1 MRYIII
7 AILTCLP
14 LGILAQPMRTERL
27 DFPPTAIGTVDEREV
42 RIDNLPQNAA
52 YAVIDS
58 CNAPFRVTT
67 PVNELVVKNGEL
79 RLKCE
84 FLPTAPGTFRD
95 EIILDRIP
103 ITPPSNER
111 IRIRLNGTGFRIERI
126 DRIEFGD
133 VMIGDSTRKMV
144 LIRDNF
150 IRDVRWSITK
160 GPKAPFSTPDAA
172 APYQPDRDTVGFRFA
187 FAPTLVGRIVD
198 TIGLI
203 RTFIPT
209 GEALD
214 TIRVILDGTGVR
226 MKDSDQVVFNDLTPG
241 MTVTSDL
248 VLQLPTS
255 PRLREFRYTLRPLI
269 TSGVV
274 TGAITDPLDASRTR
288 SITTSF
294 TARPRSS
301 RNVSEQFV
309 LTRLKL
315 DGTKLDSTT
324 ITAIVN
330 MRPQPIQ
337 FQASFAADTLVHR
350 IGDTVRFK
358 IVATSEI
365 PIDSPIVLNSISTE
379 CAINGTVIIPLA
391 NNNSVS
397 MVTRD
402 DRDLVQIK
410 WDVPV
415 TVSTSGD
422 VIFEWA
428 GIVALGDAA
437 ISPLALE
444 PVEATLADGRRITLE
459 PQSSVL
465 RVSNVWMMPDGTAR
479 LINPR
484 ASLLEM
490 TVAPNPILTSGTIT
504 VDSVPAGKGR
514 LEIVDARGIV
524 VADLTQD
531 VRAGRTVFTVATSGS
546 VDVSLQPGV
555 YYARL
560 SAQLST
566 SEILSSVV
574 RAFVVR

>member
-172 APYQPDRDTVGFRFA
+172 APYQPDRDTIGFRFA

-198 TIGLI
+198 TVGLI

-309 LTRLKL
+309 LTRLKF

-337 FQASFAADTLVHR
+337 LQASFTADTLVYR
-350 IGDTVRFK
+350 IGDTVRFQ
-358 IVATSEI
+358 IIATSKTPLDG
-365 PIDSPIVLNSISTE
+365 PIIFNELSTE
-379 CAINGTVIIPLA
+379 CAINGTVIVPLL
-391 NNNSVS
+391 NDQISVI
-397 MVTRD
+397 TRD
-402 DRDLVQIK
+402 DQTFVRVTSLE
-410 WDVPV
+410 PV
-415 TVSTSGD
+415 TISASGD
-422 VIFEWA
+422 VVLEWL
-428 GIVALGDAA
+428 GVVVLGDAA
-437 ISPLALE
+437 FSPLTLE
-444 PVEATLADGRRITLE
+444 PVEATLADGKRITLE
-459 PQSSVL
+459 SQSSVL
-465 RVSNVWMMPDGTAR
+465 RVSNVWTMPDGTAR

>member
-255 PRLREFRYTLRPLI
+255 PRIREFRYTLRPMF

-274 TGAITDPLDASRTR
+274 TGTITDPLVASRTR

-294 TARPRSS
+294 TARPRTS
-301 RNVSEQFV
+301 RSGREQFV

-315 DGTKLDSTT
+315 DGTTLDSTT

-337 FQASFAADTLVHR
+337 LQASFTADTLVHR

-444 PVEATLADGRRITLE
+444 PVEATLADGKRITLE
-459 PQSSVL
+459 SQSSVL
-465 RVSNVWMMPDGTAR
+465 RVSNVWTMPDGTAR

-484 ASLLEM
+484 ASQLEM
-490 TVAPNPILTSGTIT
+490 TIAPNPVLTSGTIT

-566 SEILSSVV
+566 SETLSSVV

>member
-14 LGILAQPMRTERL
+14 LGVLAQPMRTERL
-27 DFPPTAIGTVDEREV
+27 DFPPTAIGTADEREV
-42 RIDNLPQNAA
+42 RIDNLPPNAS
-52 YAVIDS
+52 YMILDS

-67 PVNELVVKNGEL
+67 SVKDLVVKNGEL

-150 IRDVRWSITK
+150 VRDVRWSITK

-187 FAPTLVGRIVD
+187 FAPTLVGRIID
-198 TIGLI
+198 TVGLI

-226 MKDSDQVVFNDLTPG
+226 MKDSAQVVFDDLTSG

-248 VLQLPTS
+248 VLQLPTA
-255 PRLREFRYTLRPLI
+255 PRIREFRYTLRPMI

-274 TGAITDPLDASRTR
+274 TGTITDPLSASRTR

-301 RNVSEQFV
+301 RSVREQFV

-337 FQASFAADTLVHR
+337 LQASFTADTLVYR
-350 IGDTVRFK
+350 IGDTVRFQ
-358 IVATSEI
+358 IIATTETPLDG
-365 PIDSPIVLNSISTE
+365 PIIFNELSTE
-379 CAINGTVIIPLA
+379 CAINGTVIVPLV
-391 NNNSVS
+391 NDQISVI
-397 MVTRD
+397 TRD
-402 DRDLVQIK
+402 DRTFVR
-410 WDVPV
+410 VTSREPV
-415 TVSTSGD
+415 TISASGD
-422 VIFEWA
+422 AVLEWL
-428 GIVALGDAA
+428 GVVVLGDAA
-437 ISPLALE
+437 FSPLTLE
-444 PVEATLADGRRITLE
+444 PVVATLADGKRITLE
-459 PQSSVL
+459 SQSSVL
-465 RVSNVWMMPDGTAR
+465 RVSNVWTMPDGTAR

-484 ASLLEM
+484 ASQLEV
-490 TVAPNPILTSGTIT
+490 TIAPNPILASGTIT
-504 VDSVPAGKGR
+504 VDNVPAGKGR

-524 VADLTQD
+524 VADLTQN
-531 VRAGRTVFTVATSGS
+531 VRAGRAVFTVATSGS
-546 VDVSLQPGV
+546 VDVSLQPGI

-560 SAQLST
+560 SAQFST
-566 SEILSSVV
+566 SETLSSVV

>member
-1 MRYIII
+1 MRYIIL

-14 LGILAQPMRTERL
+14 LGVLAQPMRTERL
-27 DFPPTAIGTVDEREV
+27 DFPPRAIGTADEREV
-42 RIDNLPQNAA
+42 RIGNLPPNAS
-52 YAVIDS
+52 YMILDS

-67 PVNELVVKNGEL
+67 SVKDLVVKNGEL

-84 FLPTAPGTFRD
+84 FLPTDPGTFRD
-95 EIILDRIP
+95 EIILDRNP
-103 ITPPSNER
+103 TAPPSNER

-126 DRIEFGD
+126 DRVAFGD
-133 VMIGDSTRKMV
+133 VMIGDSTRKIV

-150 IRDVRWSITK
+150 IRDIRWRIAKT
-160 GPKAPFSTPDAA
+160 PKAPFSTPDTA
-172 APYQPDRDTVGFRFA
+172 APFQPDRDTIGFRFA
-187 FAPTLVGRIVD
+187 FAPTLVGRIID
-198 TIGLI
+198 TVGLI

-248 VLQLPTS
+248 VLQLPTA
-255 PRLREFRYTLRPLI
+255 PRTREFRYTLRPTS

-274 TGAITDPLDASRTR
+274 AGTITDPLGASRSR

-301 RNVSEQFV
+301 RSVREQFV

-315 DGTKLDSTT
+315 DGSSLDSTT

-337 FQASFAADTLVHR
+337 LRASFTADTLVHR
-350 IGDTVRFK
+350 IGDTVRFQV
-358 IVATSEI
+358 IATSETPLDG
-365 PIDSPIVLNSISTE
+365 PIIFNELSTE
-379 CAINGTVIIPLA
+379 CAINGTVIVPLL
-391 NNNSVS
+391 NDQISVI
-397 MVTRD
+397 TRD
-402 DRDLVQIK
+402 DQTFVRVTSLE
-410 WDVPV
+410 PV
-415 TVSTSGD
+415 TISASGD
-422 VIFEWA
+422 VVLEWL
-428 GIVALGDAA
+428 GVVVLGDAA
-437 ISPLALE
+437 FSPLTLE
-444 PVEATLADGRRITLE
+444 PVEATLADGKRITLE
-459 PQSSVL
+459 SQSSVL
-465 RVSNVWMMPDGTAR
+465 RVSNVWTMPDGTAR

-484 ASLLEM
+484 ASQLEM
-490 TVAPNPILTSGTIT
+490 TIAPNPILTSGTVT

-531 VRAGRTVFTVATSGS
+531 VRAGRTVFTVATSGL
-546 VDVSLQPGV
+546 VDVTLQPGI

-566 SEILSSVV
+566 SETLSSVV

>member
-1 MRYIII
+1 
-7 AILTCLP
+7 
-14 LGILAQPMRTERL
+14 
-27 DFPPTAIGTVDEREV
+27 
-42 RIDNLPQNAA
+42 
-52 YAVIDS
+52 
-58 CNAPFRVTT
+58 
-67 PVNELVVKNGEL
+67 
-79 RLKCE
+79 
-84 FLPTAPGTFRD
+84 LPTDPGTFRD
-95 EIILDRIP
+95 EIILDRNP
-103 ITPPSNER
+103 TAPPSNER

-126 DRIEFGD
+126 DRVAFGD
-133 VMIGDSTRKMV
+133 VMIGDSTRKIV

-150 IRDVRWSITK
+150 IRDIRWRIAKT
-160 GPKAPFSTPDAA
+160 PKAPFSTPDTA
-172 APYQPDRDTVGFRFA
+172 APFQPDRDTIGFRFA
-187 FAPTLVGRIVD
+187 FAPTLVGRIID
-198 TIGLI
+198 TVGLI

-248 VLQLPTS
+248 VLQLPTA
-255 PRLREFRYTLRPLI
+255 PRTREFRYTLRPTS

-274 TGAITDPLDASRTR
+274 AGTITDPLGASRSR

-301 RNVSEQFV
+301 RSVREQFV

-315 DGTKLDSTT
+315 DGSSLDSTT

-337 FQASFAADTLVHR
+337 LRASFTADTLVHR
-350 IGDTVRFK
+350 IGDTVRFQV
-358 IVATSEI
+358 IATSETPLDG
-365 PIDSPIVLNSISTE
+365 PIIFNELSTE
-379 CAINGTVIIPLA
+379 CAINGTVIVPLL
-391 NNNSVS
+391 NDQISVI
-397 MVTRD
+397 TRD
-402 DRDLVQIK
+402 DQTFVRVTSLE
-410 WDVPV
+410 PV
-415 TVSTSGD
+415 TISASGD
-422 VIFEWA
+422 VVLEWL
-428 GIVALGDAA
+428 GVVVLGDAA
-437 ISPLALE
+437 FSPLTLE
-444 PVEATLADGRRITLE
+444 PVEATLADGKRITLE
-459 PQSSVL
+459 SQSSVL
-465 RVSNVWMMPDGTAR
+465 RVSNVWTMPDGTAR

-484 ASLLEM
+484 ASQLEM
-490 TVAPNPILTSGTIT
+490 TIAPNPILTSGTVT

-531 VRAGRTVFTVATSGS
+531 VRAGRTVFTVATSGL
-546 VDVSLQPGV
+546 VDVTLQPGI

-566 SEILSSVV
+566 SETLSSVV

>member
-1 MRYIII
+1 MRYIIL

-14 LGILAQPMRTERL
+14 LGVLAQPMRTERL
-27 DFPPTAIGTVDEREV
+27 DFPPRAIGTADEREV
-42 RIDNLPQNAA
+42 RIGNLPPNAS
-52 YAVIDS
+52 YMILDS

-67 PVNELVVKNGEL
+67 SVKDLVVKNGEL

-84 FLPTAPGTFRD
+84 FLPTDPGTFRD
-95 EIILDRIP
+95 EIILDRNP
-103 ITPPSNER
+103 TAPPSNER

-126 DRIEFGD
+126 DRVEFGD
-133 VMIGDSTRKMV
+133 VMIGDSTRKIV

-150 IRDVRWSITK
+150 IRDIRWRIAKT
-160 GPKAPFSTPDAA
+160 PKAPFSTPDTA
-172 APYQPDRDTVGFRFA
+172 APFQPDRDTIGFRFA
-187 FAPTLVGRIVD
+187 FAPTLVGRIID
-198 TIGLI
+198 TVGLI

-241 MTVTSDL
+241 MTVTSNL

-255 PRLREFRYTLRPLI
+255 PRTREFRYTLRPTS

-274 TGAITDPLDASRTR
+274 AGTITDPLGASRTR
-288 SITTSF
+288 SITSSF

-301 RNVSEQFV
+301 RSVREQFV

-337 FQASFAADTLVHR
+337 LRASFTADTLVHR

-358 IVATSEI
+358 IVATSET
-365 PIDSPIVLNSISTE
+365 PIDGPITFNELSTE
-379 CAINGTVIIPLA
+379 CAINGTVIVPLV
-391 NNNSVS
+391 NDQISV
-397 MVTRD
+397 VTRD
-402 DRDLVQIK
+402 DRTFVRVTLRE
-410 WDVPV
+410 PV
-415 TVSTSGD
+415 TISASGD
-422 VIFEWA
+422 VILEWL
-428 GIVALGDAA
+428 GVVVLGDAA
-437 ISPLALE
+437 FSPLALE
-444 PVEATLADGRRITLE
+444 PVEATLADGKRITIE

-484 ASLLEM
+484 ASLLEV
-490 TVAPNPILTSGTIT
+490 TIAPNPLLSSGSITIAN
-504 VDSVPAGKGR
+504 VPDGAGR

-524 VADLTQD
+524 VADLTQN
-531 VRAGRTVFTVATSGS
+531 VRLGRTVFTVATSGM
-546 VDVSLQPGV
+546 VDVTLQPGI

-560 SAQLST
+560 SAHFST
-566 SEILSSVV
+566 SETLSSVV

>member
-14 LGILAQPMRTERL
+14 LGVLAQPMRTERL

-42 RIDNLPQNAA
+42 RIDNLPQNAS
-52 YAVIDS
+52 YMILDS

-95 EIILDRIP
+95 EIILDRNP
-103 ITPPSNER
+103 TAPPSNER

-150 IRDVRWSITK
+150 VRDVRWSITK

-172 APYQPDRDTVGFRFA
+172 APYQPDRDTIGFRFA
-187 FAPTLVGRIVD
+187 FAPTLVGRIID
-198 TIGLI
+198 TVGLI

-226 MKDSDQVVFNDLTPG
+226 MKDSAQVVFNDLTSG

-248 VLQLPTS
+248 VLQLPTA
-255 PRLREFRYTLRPLI
+255 PRIREFRYTLRPMI

-274 TGAITDPLDASRTR
+274 TGTITDPLSASRTR

-301 RNVSEQFV
+301 RSVREQFV

-337 FQASFAADTLVHR
+337 LQASFTADTLVYR
-350 IGDTVRFK
+350 IGDTVRFQ
-358 IVATSEI
+358 IIATTETPLDG
-365 PIDSPIVLNSISTE
+365 PIIFNELSTE
-379 CAINGTVIIPLA
+379 CAINGTVIVPLV
-391 NNNSVS
+391 NDQISVI
-397 MVTRD
+397 TRD
-402 DRDLVQIK
+402 DRTFVR
-410 WDVPV
+410 VTSREPV
-415 TVSTSGD
+415 TISASGD
-422 VIFEWA
+422 AVLEWL
-428 GIVALGDAA
+428 GVVVLGDAA
-437 ISPLALE
+437 FSPLTLE
-444 PVEATLADGRRITLE
+444 PVVATLADGKRITLE
-459 PQSSVL
+459 SQSSVL
-465 RVSNVWMMPDGTAR
+465 RVSNVWTMPDGTAR

-484 ASLLEM
+484 ASQLEV
-490 TVAPNPILTSGTIT
+490 TIAPNPILASGTIT
-504 VDSVPAGKGR
+504 VDNVPAGKGR

-524 VADLTQD
+524 VADLTQN
-531 VRAGRTVFTVATSGS
+531 VRAGRAVFTVATSGS
-546 VDVSLQPGV
+546 VDVSLQPGI

-560 SAQLST
+560 SAQFST
-566 SEILSSVV
+566 SETLSSVV

>member
-14 LGILAQPMRTERL
+14 LGVLAQPMRTERL
-27 DFPPTAIGTVDEREV
+27 DFPPTAIGTADEREV
-42 RIDNLPQNAA
+42 RIDNLPPNAS
-52 YAVIDS
+52 YMILDS

-67 PVNELVVKNGEL
+67 SVKDLVVKNGEL

-150 IRDVRWSITK
+150 VRDVRWSITK

-172 APYQPDRDTVGFRFA
+172 APYQPDRDTIGFRFA
-187 FAPTLVGRIVD
+187 FAPTLVGRIID
-198 TIGLI
+198 TVGLI

-226 MKDSDQVVFNDLTPG
+226 MKDSAQVVFNDLTSG

-248 VLQLPTS
+248 VLQLPTA
-255 PRLREFRYTLRPLI
+255 PRIREFRYTLRPMI

-274 TGAITDPLDASRTR
+274 TGTITDPLSASRTR

-301 RNVSEQFV
+301 RSVREQFV

-337 FQASFAADTLVHR
+337 LQASFTADTLVYR
-350 IGDTVRFK
+350 IGDTVRFQ
-358 IVATSEI
+358 IIATTETPLDG
-365 PIDSPIVLNSISTE
+365 PIIFNELSTE
-379 CAINGTVIIPLA
+379 CAINGTVIVPLV
-391 NNNSVS
+391 NDQISVI
-397 MVTRD
+397 TRD
-402 DRDLVQIK
+402 DRTFVR
-410 WDVPV
+410 VTSREPV
-415 TVSTSGD
+415 TISASGD
-422 VIFEWA
+422 AVLEWL
-428 GIVALGDAA
+428 GVVVLGDAA
-437 ISPLALE
+437 FSPLTLE
-444 PVEATLADGRRITLE
+444 PVVATLADGKRITLE
-459 PQSSVL
+459 SQSSVL
-465 RVSNVWMMPDGTAR
+465 RVSNVWTMPDGTAR

-484 ASLLEM
+484 ASQLEV
-490 TVAPNPILTSGTIT
+490 TIAPNPILASGTIT
-504 VDSVPAGKGR
+504 VDNVPAGKGR

-524 VADLTQD
+524 VADLTQN
-531 VRAGRTVFTVATSGS
+531 VRAGRAVFTVATSGS
-546 VDVSLQPGV
+546 VDVSLQPGI

-560 SAQLST
+560 SAQFST
-566 SEILSSVV
+566 SETLSSVV

>member
-1 MRYIII
+1 
-7 AILTCLP
+7 
-14 LGILAQPMRTERL
+14 MRTERL
-27 DFPPTAIGTVDEREV
+27 DFPPAAIGTVDEREV

-84 FLPTAPGTFRD
+84 FLPTTPGTFRD

-241 MTVTSDL
+241 VTVTSDL

-255 PRLREFRYTLRPLI
+255 PRLREFRYTLRPMF

-274 TGAITDPLDASRTR
+274 TGTITDPLVASRTR

-301 RNVSEQFV
+301 RSLREQFV

-315 DGTKLDSTT
+315 DGTTLDSTT

-337 FQASFAADTLVHR
+337 LQASFTADTLVHR

-444 PVEATLADGRRITLE
+444 PVEATLADGKRITLE
-459 PQSSVL
+459 SQSSVL
-465 RVSNVWMMPDGTAR
+465 RVSNVWTMPDGTAR

-566 SEILSSVV
+566 SETLSSVV

>member
-14 LGILAQPMRTERL
+14 LGVLAQPMRTERL

-172 APYQPDRDTVGFRFA
+172 APYQPDRDTIGFRFA

-198 TIGLI
+198 TVGLI

-309 LTRLKL
+309 LTRLKF

-337 FQASFAADTLVHR
+337 LQASFTADTLVYR
-350 IGDTVRFK
+350 IGDTVRFQ
-358 IVATSEI
+358 IIATSKTPLDG
-365 PIDSPIVLNSISTE
+365 PIIFNELSTE
-379 CAINGTVIIPLA
+379 CAINGTVIVPLL
-391 NNNSVS
+391 NDQISVI
-397 MVTRD
+397 TRD
-402 DRDLVQIK
+402 DQTFVRVTSLE
-410 WDVPV
+410 PV
-415 TVSTSGD
+415 TISASGD
-422 VIFEWA
+422 VVLEWL
-428 GIVALGDAA
+428 GVVVLGDAA
-437 ISPLALE
+437 FSPLTLE
-444 PVEATLADGRRITLE
+444 PVEATLADGKRITLE
-459 PQSSVL
+459 SQSSVL
-465 RVSNVWMMPDGTAR
+465 RVSNVWTMPDGTAR

-484 ASLLEM
+484 ASQLEM
-490 TVAPNPILTSGTIT
+490 TIAPNPVLTSGTIT

>member
-14 LGILAQPMRTERL
+14 LGVLAQPMRTERL

-42 RIDNLPQNAA
+42 RIDNLPQSAA

-58 CNAPFRVTT
+58 CNVPFRVTT

-103 ITPPSNER
+103 IIPPNNER

-160 GPKAPFSTPDAA
+160 APDTPFSTPDAT
-172 APYQPDRDTVGFRFA
+172 APYQLDRDTIGFRFA

-198 TIGLI
+198 TVGLI

-248 VLQLPTS
+248 VVQLPTS
-255 PRLREFRYTLRPLI
+255 PRLREFRYTLRPMI

-274 TGAITDPLDASRTR
+274 TGTITDPLGASRTR

-301 RNVSEQFV
+301 RSVSEQFV
-309 LTRLKL
+309 LTRLTL

-337 FQASFAADTLVHR
+337 LQASFTADTLVHR
-350 IGDTVRFK
+350 IGDTVRFQ
-358 IVATSEI
+358 IIATSETPLDG
-365 PIDSPIVLNSISTE
+365 PITFIELSTE
-379 CAINGTVIIPLA
+379 SAINGTVIVPLV
-391 NNNSVS
+391 NDQMSVI
-397 MVTRD
+397 TRD
-402 DRDLVQIK
+402 DRTFVR
-410 WDVPV
+410 VTSREPV
-415 TVSTSGD
+415 TISASGD
-422 VIFEWA
+422 VVLEWL
-428 GIVALGDAA
+428 GVVVLGDAA
-437 ISPLALE
+437 FSPLALE
-444 PVEATLADGRRITLE
+444 PVEATLADGKRITLE
-459 PQSSVL
+459 SQSSVL
-465 RVSNVWMMPDGTAR
+465 RVSNVWTMPDGTAR

-484 ASLLEM
+484 ASQLEV

-531 VRAGRTVFTVATSGS
+531 IRSGRTEFTIATSGS

>member
-1 MRYIII
+1 MRYIIL

-14 LGILAQPMRTERL
+14 LGVLAQPMRTERL
-27 DFPPTAIGTVDEREV
+27 DFPPRAIGTADEREV
-42 RIDNLPQNAA
+42 RIGNLPPNAS
-52 YAVIDS
+52 YMILDS

-67 PVNELVVKNGEL
+67 SVKDLVVKNGEL

-84 FLPTAPGTFRD
+84 FLPTDPGTFRD
-95 EIILDRIP
+95 EIILDRNP
-103 ITPPSNER
+103 TAPPSSER

-126 DRIEFGD
+126 DRVEFGN
-133 VMIGDSTRKMV
+133 VMIGDSTRKIV

-150 IRDVRWSITK
+150 IRDIRWRIAKT
-160 GPKAPFSTPDAA
+160 PKVPFSTPDTA
-172 APYQPDRDTVGFRFA
+172 APFQPDRDTIGFRFA
-187 FAPTLVGRIVD
+187 FAPTLVGRIID
-198 TIGLI
+198 TVGLI

-226 MKDSDQVVFNDLTPG
+226 MKDSDEVVFNDLTSG
-241 MTVTSDL
+241 MTVTSNL
-248 VLQLPTS
+248 ALQLPTS
-255 PRLREFRYTLRPLI
+255 PRTREYRYTLRPTS

-274 TGAITDPLDASRTR
+274 AGTITDPLGASRSR
-288 SITTSF
+288 SITASF

-301 RNVSEQFV
+301 RSVREQFV

-315 DGTKLDSTT
+315 DGSGLDSTT

-337 FQASFAADTLVHR
+337 LRASFTADTLVHR

-358 IVATSEI
+358 IVATSET
-365 PIDSPIVLNSISTE
+365 PIDSPIVLNSIATE
-379 CAINGTVIIPLA
+379 CAINGTVIVPLA

-402 DRDLVQIK
+402 DRDIVQIK

-484 ASLLEM
+484 ASLLEV
-490 TVAPNPILTSGTIT
+490 TIAPNPLLSSGTI
-504 VDSVPAGKGR
+504 SIANVPDGAGR

-524 VADLTQD
+524 VADLTQN
-531 VRAGRTVFTVATSGS
+531 VRLGRTVFTVATSGL
-546 VDVSLQPGV
+546 VDVTLQPGI

-566 SEILSSVV
+566 SETLSSVV

>member
-1 MRYIII
+1 
-7 AILTCLP
+7 
-14 LGILAQPMRTERL
+14 MRTERL
-27 DFPPTAIGTVDEREV
+27 DFPPRAIGTADEREV
-42 RIDNLPQNAA
+42 RIGNLPPNAS
-52 YAVIDS
+52 YMILDS

-67 PVNELVVKNGEL
+67 SVKDLVVKNGEL

-84 FLPTAPGTFRD
+84 FLPTDPGTFRD
-95 EIILDRIP
+95 EIILDRNP
-103 ITPPSNER
+103 TAPPSNER

-126 DRIEFGD
+126 DRVEFGD
-133 VMIGDSTRKMV
+133 VMIGDSTRKIV

-150 IRDVRWSITK
+150 IRDIRWRIAKT
-160 GPKAPFSTPDAA
+160 PKAPFSTPDTA
-172 APYQPDRDTVGFRFA
+172 APFQPDRDTIGFRFA
-187 FAPTLVGRIVD
+187 FAPTLVGRIID
-198 TIGLI
+198 TVGLI

-226 MKDSDQVVFNDLTPG
+226 MKDSVEVVFNDLTSG
-241 MTVTSDL
+241 MTVTSNL

-255 PRLREFRYTLRPLI
+255 PRTREFRYTLRPTS

-274 TGAITDPLDASRTR
+274 AGTITDPLGASRSR

-301 RNVSEQFV
+301 RSVREQFV

-337 FQASFAADTLVHR
+337 LRASFTADTLMHR
-350 IGDTVRFK
+350 IGDTVRFQ
-358 IVATSEI
+358 IIATSETPFDG
-365 PIDSPIVLNSISTE
+365 PITFNELSTE
-379 CAINGTVIIPLA
+379 CAINGTVIVPLV
-391 NNNSVS
+391 NDQISV
-397 MVTRD
+397 VTRD
-402 DRDLVQIK
+402 DRTFVRVTLRE
-410 WDVPV
+410 PV
-415 TVSTSGD
+415 TISASGD
-422 VIFEWA
+422 VILEWL
-428 GIVALGDAA
+428 GVVVLGDAA
-437 ISPLALE
+437 FSPLALE
-444 PVEATLADGRRITLE
+444 PVEATLADGKRITIE

-484 ASLLEM
+484 ASLLEV
-490 TVAPNPILTSGTIT
+490 TIAPNPLLSSGSITIAN
-504 VDSVPAGKGR
+504 VPDGAGR

-524 VADLTQD
+524 VADLTQN
-531 VRAGRTVFTVATSGS
+531 VRLGRTVFTVATSGM
-546 VDVSLQPGV
+546 VDVTLQPGI

-560 SAQLST
+560 SAHFST
-566 SEILSSVV
+566 SETLSSVV

>member
-14 LGILAQPMRTERL
+14 LGVLAQPMRTERL
-27 DFPPTAIGTVDEREV
+27 DFPPTAIGTADEREV
-42 RIDNLPQNAA
+42 RIDNLPPNAS

-126 DRIEFGD
+126 DRIEFAD

-172 APYQPDRDTVGFRFA
+172 APYQPDRDTIGFRFT
-187 FAPTLVGRIVD
+187 FAPTLVGRIID
-198 TIGLI
+198 TVGLI

-226 MKDSDQVVFNDLTPG
+226 MKDSAQVVFNDLTSG

-248 VLQLPTS
+248 VLQLPTA
-255 PRLREFRYTLRPLI
+255 PRIREFRYTLRPLI

-274 TGAITDPLDASRTR
+274 TGTITDPLVASRTR

-301 RNVSEQFV
+301 RSVREQFV

-337 FQASFAADTLVHR
+337 LQASFTADTLVHR
-350 IGDTVRFK
+350 IGDTVRFQV
-358 IVATSEI
+358 IATSETSLDG
-365 PIDSPIVLNSISTE
+365 PIIFNELSTE
-379 CAINGTVIIPLA
+379 CAINGTVIVPLL
-391 NNNSVS
+391 NDQISVI
-397 MVTRD
+397 TRD
-402 DRDLVQIK
+402 DQTFVRVTSLE
-410 WDVPV
+410 PV
-415 TVSTSGD
+415 TISASGD
-422 VIFEWA
+422 VVLEWL
-428 GIVALGDAA
+428 GVVVLGDAA
-437 ISPLALE
+437 FSPLTLE
-444 PVEATLADGRRITLE
+444 PVEATLADGKRITLE
-459 PQSSVL
+459 SQSSVL
-465 RVSNVWMMPDGTAR
+465 RVSNVWTMPDGTAR

-484 ASLLEM
+484 ASQLEM
-490 TVAPNPILTSGTIT
+490 TIAPNPILTSGTIT

-566 SEILSSVV
+566 SETLSSVV

>member
-1 MRYIII
+1 
-7 AILTCLP
+7 
-14 LGILAQPMRTERL
+14 MRTERL
-27 DFPPTAIGTVDEREV
+27 DFPPRAIGTADEREV
-42 RIDNLPQNAA
+42 RIGNLPPNAS
-52 YAVIDS
+52 YMILDS

-67 PVNELVVKNGEL
+67 SVKDLVVKNGEL

-84 FLPTAPGTFRD
+84 FLPTDPGTFRD
-95 EIILDRIP
+95 EIILDRNP
-103 ITPPSNER
+103 TAPPSNER

-126 DRIEFGD
+126 DRVEFGD
-133 VMIGDSTRKMV
+133 VMIGDSTRKIV

-150 IRDVRWSITK
+150 IRDIRWRIAKT
-160 GPKAPFSTPDAA
+160 PKAPFSTPDTA
-172 APYQPDRDTVGFRFA
+172 APFQPDRDTIGFRFA
-187 FAPTLVGRIVD
+187 FAPTLVGRIID
-198 TIGLI
+198 TVGLI

-226 MKDSDQVVFNDLTPG
+226 MKDSVEVVFNDLTSG
-241 MTVTSDL
+241 MTVTSNL

-255 PRLREFRYTLRPLI
+255 PRTREFRYTLRPTS

-274 TGAITDPLDASRTR
+274 AGTITDPLGASRSR

-301 RNVSEQFV
+301 RSVREQFV

-337 FQASFAADTLVHR
+337 LRASFTADTLMHR
-350 IGDTVRFK
+350 IGDTVRFQ
-358 IVATSEI
+358 IIATSETPLDG
-365 PIDSPIVLNSISTE
+365 PITFNELSTE
-379 CAINGTVIIPLA
+379 CAINGTVIVPLV
-391 NNNSVS
+391 NDQISV
-397 MVTRD
+397 VTRD
-402 DRDLVQIK
+402 DRTFVRVTLRE
-410 WDVPV
+410 PV
-415 TVSTSGD
+415 TISASGD
-422 VIFEWA
+422 VILEWL
-428 GIVALGDAA
+428 GVVVLGDAA
-437 ISPLALE
+437 FSPLALE
-444 PVEATLADGRRITLE
+444 PVEATLADGKRITIE

-484 ASLLEM
+484 ASLLEV
-490 TVAPNPILTSGTIT
+490 TIAPNPLLSSGSITIAN
-504 VDSVPAGKGR
+504 VPDGAGR

-524 VADLTQD
+524 VADLTQN
-531 VRAGRTVFTVATSGS
+531 VRLGRTVFTVATSGM
-546 VDVSLQPGV
+546 VDVTLQPGI

-560 SAQLST
+560 SAHFST
-566 SEILSSVV
+566 SETLSSVV

>member
-14 LGILAQPMRTERL
+14 LGVLAQPMRTERL
-27 DFPPTAIGTVDEREV
+27 DFPPTAIGTDDEREV

-150 IRDVRWSITK
+150 VRDVRWSITK

-172 APYQPDRDTVGFRFA
+172 APYQPDRDTIGFRFA

-198 TIGLI
+198 TVGLI

-309 LTRLKL
+309 LTRLKF

-337 FQASFAADTLVHR
+337 LQASFTADTLVYR
-350 IGDTVRFK
+350 IGDTVRFQ
-358 IVATSEI
+358 IIATSKTPLDG
-365 PIDSPIVLNSISTE
+365 PIIFNELSTE
-379 CAINGTVIIPLA
+379 CAINGTVIVPLL
-391 NNNSVS
+391 NDQISVI
-397 MVTRD
+397 TRD
-402 DRDLVQIK
+402 DQTFVRVTSLE
-410 WDVPV
+410 PV
-415 TVSTSGD
+415 TISASGD
-422 VIFEWA
+422 VVLEWL
-428 GIVALGDAA
+428 GVVVLGDAA
-437 ISPLALE
+437 FSPLTLE
-444 PVEATLADGRRITLE
+444 PVEATLADGKRITLE
-459 PQSSVL
+459 SQSSVL
-465 RVSNVWMMPDGTAR
+465 RVSNVWTMPDGTAR

-484 ASLLEM
+484 ASQLEM
-490 TVAPNPILTSGTIT
+490 TIAPNPVLTSGTIT

>member
-14 LGILAQPMRTERL
+14 LGVLAQPMRTERL
-27 DFPPTAIGTVDEREV
+27 DFPPTAIGTADEREV
-42 RIDNLPQNAA
+42 RIDNLPPNAS
-52 YAVIDS
+52 YMILDS

-67 PVNELVVKNGEL
+67 SVKDLVVKNGEL

-133 VMIGDSTRKMV
+133 VMIGDSTRKMG
-144 LIRDNF
+144 LSRDDF
-150 IRDVRWSITK
+150 LRDVRRSITK

-172 APYQPDRDTVGFRFA
+172 APYQPDRDTIGFRFA
-187 FAPTLVGRIVD
+187 FAPTLVGRIID
-198 TIGLI
+198 TVGLI

-226 MKDSDQVVFNDLTPG
+226 MKDSAQVVFDDLTSG

-248 VLQLPTS
+248 VLQLPTA
-255 PRLREFRYTLRPLI
+255 PRIREFRYTLRPMI

-274 TGAITDPLDASRTR
+274 TGTITDPLSASRTR

-301 RNVSEQFV
+301 RSVREQFV

-337 FQASFAADTLVHR
+337 LQASFTADTLVYR
-350 IGDTVRFK
+350 IGDTVRFQ
-358 IVATSEI
+358 IIATTETPLDG
-365 PIDSPIVLNSISTE
+365 PIIFNELSTE
-379 CAINGTVIIPLA
+379 CAINGTVIVPLV
-391 NNNSVS
+391 NDQISVI
-397 MVTRD
+397 TRD
-402 DRDLVQIK
+402 DRTFVR
-410 WDVPV
+410 VTSREPV
-415 TVSTSGD
+415 TISASGD
-422 VIFEWA
+422 AVLEWL
-428 GIVALGDAA
+428 GVVVLGDAA
-437 ISPLALE
+437 FSPLTLE
-444 PVEATLADGRRITLE
+444 PVVATLADGKRITLE
-459 PQSSVL
+459 SQSSVL
-465 RVSNVWMMPDGTAR
+465 RVSNVWTMPDGTAR

-484 ASLLEM
+484 ASQLEV
-490 TVAPNPILTSGTIT
+490 TIAPNPILASGTIT
-504 VDSVPAGKGR
+504 VDNVPAGKGR

-524 VADLTQD
+524 VADLTQN
-531 VRAGRTVFTVATSGS
+531 VRAGRAVFTVATSGS
-546 VDVSLQPGV
+546 VDVSLQPGI

-560 SAQLST
+560 SAQFST
-566 SEILSSVV
+566 SETLSSVV